1 MTVDNVVVKSIETIV
16 KNAALSIETDVEKM
30 DKESKIQ
37 FYNTRLKFLNNE
49 TAVVENRKKELLQE
63 IEKETAEFKKKIIA
77 LSCDVASV
85 EQLWIVLTKDTGTAE
100 LKLKE
105 LQDAETESDVK
116 KIG

>member
-1 MTVDNVVVKSIETIV
+1 MTVDNVLIKSIEQTI
-16 KNAALSIETDVEKM
+16 KNAAASIEIDEEKM

-37 FYNTRLKFLNNE
+37 FYTTRLSFLNHE
-49 TAVVENRKKELLQE
+49 TAKIEERKKALQEE
-63 IEKETAEFKKKIIA
+63 IEKETAEFRKKIIA

-85 EQLWIVLTKDTGTAE
+85 EQLWTLLTKDTGVAE

-105 LQDAETESDVK
+105 LQDAETEIDVR

>member
-1 MTVDNVVVKSIETIV
+1 MTVDNVLIKSIEQIV
-16 KNAALSIETDVEKM
+16 KNAASSIETDAEKM

-37 FYNTRLKFLNNE
+37 FYKTRLSFLNHE
-49 TAVVENRKKELLQE
+49 TAVIEDREKALQEE

-77 LSCDVASV
+77 LSCDMASV
-85 EQLWIVLTKDTGTAE
+85 KQIWMMLTKDTGAAE

-105 LQDAETESDVK
+105 LQDAETEMDAQ